1 MLARLVLQLKLMT
14 EIIQIFT
21 DGACK
26 GNPGPGGYG
35 VVLVA
40 GDRRKELSG
49 GFRKT
54 TNNRMELLAC
64 IEGLGALKKPS
75 RVVLTSDSKYV
86 VNAMEKGWAERWR
99 SKGWKLSPSKPA
111 KNPDLWAKLL
121 ALCAVHEV
129 RFEWVKGHSEHAEN
143 ERCDALA
150 VAASNGRDLPADEA
164 FERSESILPVDDLF
178 GQ

>member
-1 MLARLVLQLKLMT
+1 MNEVI
-14 EIIQIFT
+14 EIYT

-35 VVLVA
+35 VVLVSN
-40 GDRRKELSG
+40 DRKKELSG

-64 IEGLGALKKPS
+64 IEGLKALKKPG

-86 VNAMEKGWAERWR
+86 VNAMVKGWAVKWR

-111 KNPDLWAKLL
+111 KNPDLWEQLL
-121 ALCAVHEV
+121 NLCEIHDVD
-129 RFEWVKGHSEHAEN
+129 FEWVKGHNEHPEN

-150 VAASNGRDLPADEA
+150 VAASHQKDLPADA
-164 FERSESILPVDDLF
+164 GFENGALPEDDLF
-178 GQ
+178 G